1 MVSLSPLLGDVP
13 AAAEQ
18 RNSSTEPLADL
29 LLEHA
34 LELYEP
40 LEELPLDS
48 IYRLPPEMRAQVAKW
63 GIKGCADLRL
73 LRALN
78 REFYYLGTPDFW
90 EVRSDQ

>member
-13 AAAEQ
+13 AVAEQ
-18 RNSSTEPLADL
+18 RNSSTAPVS
-29 LLEHA
+29 LEHA

-63 GIKGCADLRL
+63 GIKGCADLSL
-73 LRALN
+73 LRMLN
-78 REFYYLGTPDFW
+78 REFYHMGTPDFW
-90 EVRSDQ
+90 EVRNDQ